1 MSESWEKPCD
11 PNHSYRRRRQRR
23 VASTVRIDMRHVPV
37 NQNDDDI
44 YDHSNISMAVMIV
57 MMMMMMVVI
66 VVVIITNAI
75 NVANVSSTHPVS
87 DDMDDEGD
95 GCSGGDTT
103 LSDPMVMSFWW
114 WCYYLGDD
122 RPKNG
127 IWDVV
132 VIVRIVGLIHVSQA
146 DVDEVVLKVRNVAVE
161 R

>member
-1 MSESWEKPCD
+1 MSESWEKPCG

-44 YDHSNISMAVMIV
+44 YDHSNISMA
-57 MMMMMMVVI
+57 MMMMMMVVVI

-114 WCYYLGDD
+114 WWCYYLGDD
-122 RPKNG
+122 RPRNG

-132 VIVRIVGLIHVSQA
+132 IHVYQE
-146 DVDEVVLKVRNVAVE
+146 DVDEVVLKVRNVAVV

>member
-1 MSESWEKPCD
+1 
-11 PNHSYRRRRQRR
+11 
-23 VASTVRIDMRHVPV
+23 MRHVPV
-37 NQNDDDI
+37 NQNADDI

-57 MMMMMMVVI
+57 MMVVVVI
-66 VVVIITNAI
+66 VVVITNVI

-114 WCYYLGDD
+114 WWCYYLWDD
-122 RPKNG
+122 RSRNG

-132 VIVRIVGLIHVSQA
+132 VIVRIVGLIHVYQE
-146 DVDEVVLKVRNVAVE
+146 DVDEVVLKVRNVAVV

>member
-1 MSESWEKPCD
+1 MSESWEKPCG

-44 YDHSNISMAVMIV
+44 YDQSNISMA
-57 MMMMMMVVI
+57 MMMLMVVVVI
-66 VVVIITNAI
+66 VVAITNAI

-87 DDMDDEGD
+87 DDTHDEGD

-114 WCYYLGDD
+114 WWCYYLWDD
-122 RPKNG
+122 RSRNG

-132 VIVRIVGLIHVSQA
+132 VIVRIVGLIHVYQE
-146 DVDEVVLKVRNVAVE
+146 DVDEVVWKVRNVAVV

>member
-1 MSESWEKPCD
+1 MSESWEKPCG

-37 NQNDDDI
+37 NQNADDI

-57 MMMMMMVVI
+57 MMVVVVI
-66 VVVIITNAI
+66 VVVITNVI

-114 WCYYLGDD
+114 WWCYYLWDD
-122 RPKNG
+122 RSRNG

-132 VIVRIVGLIHVSQA
+132 VIVRIVGLIHVYQE
-146 DVDEVVLKVRNVAVE
+146 DVDEVVLKVRNVAVV